1 MLQAFA
7 VGPGG
12 VLGDCARSP
21 ATLNTSRRIALLPG
35 RMKNQY
41 GANNRRALGSVA
53 VTRVSVPG

>member
-12 VLGDCARSP
+12 VRGDSARSP

-41 GANNRRALGSVA
+41 GANNRRVLGPS
-53 VTRVSVPG
+53 P